1 VQIDPAGW
9 RRLHRPVR
17 RAHEPPGEGPR
28 FSGDRQQGAL
38 ERGAG
43 AAEARKRGAPCLHG
57 DLTAEAAV
65 SDRRP
70 HASVSG
76 RIPIVNDGAPA
87 PPRRPPQF
95 TGDATAE
102 ARGGP
107 RIKPARYRPLPGRTY
122 RQSRQALLRRPRA
135 SATDRRR
142 APFVSQTPM
151 PEAGT

>member
-1 VQIDPAGW
+1 MNHLARGPASAGIDSKARW
-9 RRLHRPVR
+9 S
-17 RAHEPPGEGPR
+17 EE
-28 FSGDRQQGAL
+28 QG
-38 ERGAG
+38 
-43 AAEARKRGAPCLHG
+43 
-57 DLTAEAAV
+57 
-65 SDRRP
+65 
-70 HASVSG
+70 
-76 RIPIVNDGAPA
+76 
-87 PPRRPPQF
+87 PQF

-151 PEAGT
+151 PEAGA